1 MLARAVD
8 VNRRR
13 RAVMARR
20 ALAMALAGLTL
31 VIAVQP
37 LATAARPA
45 AARFTGVTTIYQS
58 NITFPDSRFIVQVQV
73 ADPSAVTSA
82 YFTFCQLTSSICY
95 FPDVLHHTTGGWFVG
110 NTSQMSQYNG
120 THPMRVGVRAGY
132 NITIDYA
139 NGTNVTEPSLPN
151 QFPGLNVS
159 ATVAYQYEYTMIVS
173 PVVFQ
178 LTGVVH
184 DSATGAPLSGAKVE
198 IAPGN
203 ATTTSTATG
212 AYSFSNLTNGTYSL
226 TVTAAGFPSYQ
237 QSVHIAGQDA
247 TQNLAV
253 TQTPSNS
260 GGGHSSSVP
269 VYVWGAGGAI
279 AVVLVVAAVVILR
292 RKGPGNSS
300 VVAPS
305 GPVRS
310 NGPGAAS
317 AAGDSPE
324 GPA

>member
-8 VNRRR
+8 LNRRR
-13 RAVMARR
+13 HAVMARR
-20 ALAMALAGLTL
+20 ALAIALAVLTL
-31 VIAVQP
+31 VIAMQP
-37 LATAARPA
+37 LATAERPA

-110 NTSQMSQYNG
+110 NTSQMSQYGG
-120 THPMRVGVRAGY
+120 THPMSVGVRAGY

-173 PVVFQ
+173 PVVFD

-184 DSATGAPLSGAKVE
+184 DAATGAALSGATVK
-198 IAPGN
+198 ISPGN
-203 ATTTSTATG
+203 TTTTSSSTG
-212 AYSFSNLTNGTYSL
+212 AYSFSNLTNGSYSL
-226 TVTAAGFPSYQ
+226 TVTAAGFPQFQ
-237 QSVHIAGQDA
+237 QSVQIAGQDT

-253 TQTPSNS
+253 TESPSQPVTTHPGS
-260 GGGHSSSVP
+260 GSPIP
-269 VYVWGAGGAI
+269 VYVWAVGAVI
-279 AVVLVVAAVVILR
+279 AVVVVLAAVVLLR
-292 RKGPGNSS
+292 RKGGGASS
-300 VVAPS
+300 VPNPS
-305 GPVRS
+305 SPADGPKDEG
-310 NGPGAAS
+310 GPG
-317 AAGDSPE
+317 P
-324 GPA
+324 